1 MNRRGI
7 SHVEILAIGAH
18 PDDIELGCGGLLIK
32 AARHGHSVYMYTLT
46 RGDASGDPEQRAR
59 EANDSARFIGA
70 KRLWLDTLPD
80 TGLKDDA
87 ELIGHIESKIDTV
100 HPDLILTHHSKDS
113 HHDHRAVATATLEA
127 GRFDSNILQ
136 YEIPLTRDF
145 EPKVYFDISDVIDDK
160 EELINLFKSQQKKL
174 YLGSNAIRGL
184 AEYRALQGRLNTSIN
199 YVEAFDAAKL
209 CLSSDFTLRRVAY
222 EKSAIG
228 AKSKSSN
235 LVVSPSIPETG

>member
-1 MNRRGI
+1 
-7 SHVEILAIGAH
+7 VEILAIGAH

-46 RGDASGDPEQRAR
+46 RGGASGDPEQRAQ
-59 EANDSARFIGA
+59 EARDSARFIGA

-80 TGLKDDA
+80 TGLNGDA
-87 ELIGHIESKIDTV
+87 ELIGRIESKIDMV
-100 HPDLILTHHSKDS
+100 RPDLILTHHSTDS

-160 EELINLFKSQQKKL
+160 EELINIFKSQQKKL

-184 AEYRALQGRLNTSIN
+184 AEYRALQSRLNSSIN
-199 YVEAFDAAKL
+199 HVEAFDAAKL
-209 CLSSDFTLRRVAY
+209 CLSSEFTLRKVAY
-222 EKSAIG
+222 EKSS
-228 AKSKSSN
+228 AKASIKGLSPI
-235 LVVSPSIPETG
+235 VSQYVSETG